1 MTCSVSSHAVALAT
15 AMAVSG
21 TLIFLVICRQRPPGQ
36 LAGTDPPPAFPRP
49 CIAGTL
55 LLLSLSKRSQRR
67 ASKTGG
73 RRVHFAERVMERY
86 IEGRRSQWEE
96 EEDSPPTGMV
106 EVATPPGIPRVC
118 GGDGGGG
125 VSECRHLGRGVMP
138 ANWVALYSGMLR
150 DRNHRVIC
158 SY

>member
-21 TLIFLVICRQRPPGQ
+21 TLIFLVICRQRPPGSW
-36 LAGTDPPPAFPRP
+36 PAQIPSRLSP
-49 CIAGTL
+49 AVHRRGTL
-55 LLLSLSKRSQRR
+55 K
-67 ASKTGG
+67 AAGPVGGG
-73 RRVHFAERVMERY
+73 RRL
-86 IEGRRSQWEE
+86 
-96 EEDSPPTGMV
+96 PPTGMV

-118 GGDGGGG
+118 GGGGG
-125 VSECRHLGRGVMP
+125 VSECRRLGRGVMP

-150 DRNHRVIC
+150 DRNDRVIC